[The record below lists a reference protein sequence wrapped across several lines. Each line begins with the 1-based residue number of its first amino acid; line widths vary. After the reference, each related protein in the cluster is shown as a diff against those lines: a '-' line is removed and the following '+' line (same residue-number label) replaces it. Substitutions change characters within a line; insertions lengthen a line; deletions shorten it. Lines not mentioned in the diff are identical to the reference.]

1 MLSLQEREII
11 KNLGISEHDYETS
24 KRVCAQEPANRER
37 RATHSAQRQRQSDPV
52 YQALLLSSHIA
63 RQERLAPL
71 GLLSSM
77 ADLAMQQ
84 SDLTNDEGSEYLA
97 DAARYFRMKAGG
109 ATSEE
114 LQAAHDNLCRRLVAL
129 GPDLGDDGDELAT
142 NGGKPMPAAR
152 PSPVDRNP
160 ASTSPRYLAQH
171 GQRTMDLPGG
181 RTGERLLLNVTEK
194 EFHSTRRNRA

>member
-1 MLSLQEREII
+1 MLSLARTR
-11 KNLGISEHDYETS
+11 NH
-24 KRVCAQEPANRER
+24 QEPRHLRTRLRNVEAGAPQDQPTANDGR
-37 RATHSAQRQRQSDPV
+37 RTQPNVNVNPIPSIKRCFIQPH
-52 YQALLLSSHIA
+52 A

-77 ADLAMQQ
+77 ADLAMHQ

-129 GPDLGDDGDELAT
+129 GPDLGDNGDQLAT

-160 ASTSPRYLAQH
+160 ATLSRAIWPSTASERWTCPVVVMASAVT
-171 GQRTMDLPGG
+171 QRFG
-181 RTGERLLLNVTEK
+181 RQ
-194 EFHSTRRNRA
+194 EFNATKRNRA